1 VVGGPG
7 LAPELAAPA
16 LERQAD
22 GTFPTVVLSYREAR
36 TIRVR
41 GPVTGRAYS
50 FAGSGAV
57 ERVDIRDAAVL
68 VRNRAFSRFAPA

>member
-1 VVGGPG
+1 VAGGRGP
-7 LAPELAAPA
+7 APEFAVPA
-16 LERQAD
+16 VERQAD

-68 VRNRAFSRFAPA
+68 VRNRAFRRCAPA